1 MNILML
7 SWRDIHHPQAGG
19 AEIVTFEHAKYWVKA
34 GQNVTLFTSRYPGSK
49 SYENLSGV
57 LIHRYGDSILGVR
70 VFFILWYFLYQN
82 SSFDLV
88 IDEFHGIPFFI
99 PLFIK
104 TKKLA
109 LIYEV
114 TGEVWRLNP
123 WPPIV
128 NLLPSL
134 IGYYLEPLIFRFV
147 YNNIPFLTISNSTKE
162 ELILM
167 GVKKEIIKV
176 IYCGVS
182 RNKYILPAKNK
193 TKTITYL
200 GSLTKDKG
208 IDEAIKVFHFLNKLK
223 STYVYWVIG
232 KGDSSYVK
240 KIHKLV
246 NSLNIDKKVKFWG
259 FVSEKKKY
267 ELLSKSSILVHTS
280 IKEGWGLSVIEAA
293 TVKTPTAGFNISGL
307 RDSVK
312 NSKTGILSNKNAYE
326 LAEKINN
333 LLNDEQR
340 YENMCNEASAW
351 SKKFTWEDATKKS
364 LKLLKKIVH
373 E

>member
-1 MNILML
+1 ML
-7 SWRDIHHPQAGG
+7 SWRDIRHPQAGG
-19 AEIVTFEHAKYWVKA
+19 AEYVTFEHAKSWVKA

-49 SYENLSGV
+49 RSENLSGV
-57 LIHRYGDSILGVR
+57 QVYRYGDSVLGVR
-70 VFFILWYFLYQN
+70 VFFILWYFFYQN

-88 IDEFHGIPFFI
+88 IDEFHGIPFFT

-123 WPPIV
+123 WPPLL

-240 KIHKLV
+240 KIHRLV
-246 NSLNIDKKVKFWG
+246 SSLNIDKKVKFWG

-280 IKEGWGLSVIEAA
+280 VKEGWGLAVIEAA
-293 TVKTPTAGFNISGL
+293 VVKTPTVGFNVPGL
-307 RDSVK
+307 RDSIK
-312 NSKTGILSNKNAYE
+312 NGKTGILTNQNPHD
-326 LAEKINN
+326 LAKKINN
-333 LLNDEQR
+333 LLDDEQR
-340 YENMCNEASAW
+340 YEKMSSNAYVW
-351 SKKFTWEDATKKS
+351 SNKFTWKDSTKES
-364 LKLLKKIVH
+364 LSLIKKVVY